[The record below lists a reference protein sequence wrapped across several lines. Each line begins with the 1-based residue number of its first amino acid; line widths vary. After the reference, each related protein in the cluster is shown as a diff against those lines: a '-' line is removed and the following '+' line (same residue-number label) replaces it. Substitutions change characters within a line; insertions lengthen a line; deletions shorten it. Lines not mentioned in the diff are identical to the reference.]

1 MKHKP
6 IPWAIALT
14 GVLYYAL
21 LIYWQSDELSGSGQ
35 ARDAAV
41 FGLVFSVIYVAYC
54 MLCFQ
59 RDLPPGLKDMPFV
72 GRYGKLTGWL
82 VFGSIAVY
90 YVRPSAWGGYD
101 EGVGFF
107 LVGILLLGFAAAAIL
122 TCFMWSGDQSS
133 RLYALSRF
141 VDVYPTITKPERHV
155 RFNEKMWTTTFVLI
169 IYFGMTNVMLFG
181 LSGQALDLFSG
192 FRSIMAGA
200 SGTIMH
206 LGIGPIVTGSII
218 MQLFAG
224 AKIIRLDLSDSEDKA
239 MYQGVQKLLV
249 LIMIPIES
257 IPQTY
262 GFLDPSEWLID
273 AYGLGWANFVIVA
286 QLFAGSYLVFLLD
299 ELVSKWGI
307 GSGISLFIAAGVAQ
321 STFVG
326 TLSPLATTTGA
337 PYSIQNPPSGTL
349 PMIFYMFRESTNY
362 EMIQAN
368 GFEIMLL
375 THVNP
380 VAALVSSIIVFLVV
394 AYAESSK
401 LELPLTHGKVR
412 GHRGKYPI
420 RLVYASNIP
429 VILMAA
435 LLANINM
442 FTLLFWSHPTL
453 SQTPILGQNGW
464 ASASAF
470 IGTYEPGQTT
480 ASGGFAWY
488 ASMVNGV
495 NDWLIPLLNQQG
507 DVFGHS
513 LTQIMVHVVFYVAL
527 MTVGSMVFAKFW
539 IDTTNM
545 GTKDVA
551 KQIERTGMQIP
562 GFRKNPKVLE
572 KILENYIPP
581 VTYFSG
587 AFVGLLAA
595 GADLLGTV
603 GNATGTGA
611 GCRYHPAYL
620 RANPKGTG
628 HGNASDDPPVLRCRV
643 ILDVGRER
651 GSVHGGRPSPKVPCF
666 KSTAL
671 MNSRWFQA
679 PTVLWHAW
687 RDVLFFLPFVAFGLL
702 FIGVGIGGAAVGAYE
717 WWMAGEEHCI
727 SSDDEPLF
735 TGDGTAHC
743 LDHDSQSSFDT
754 PEASGPIQI
763 FKRK

>member
-14 GVLYYAL
+14 GALYFGL
-21 LIYWQSDELSGSGQ
+21 LIYWQSDELSGTSEQVAGAQ
-35 ARDAAV
+35 
-41 FGLVFSVIYVAYC
+41 FGLVLSVIYVAYL
-54 MLCFQ
+54 MWCFQ
-59 RDLPPGLKDMPFV
+59 RDLPKGLQDAPV
-72 GRYGKLTGWL
+72 IGRYGKLIGWL
-82 VFGSIAVY
+82 ALTATAVW
-90 YVRPSAWGGYD
+90 YVRPNAWGGYD

-107 LVGILLLGFAAAAIL
+107 LVGIVLLGFAAAAIL
-122 TCFMWSGDQSS
+122 TCFMWSGDKSS

-169 IYFGMTNVMLFG
+169 IYFAMTNVMLYG

-224 AKIIRLDLSDSEDKA
+224 AKIIRLDLSNSEDKA

-262 GFLDPSEWLID
+262 GFLDPQEFLID
-273 AYGLGWANFVIVA
+273 SYGIGWANFVIVA

-307 GSGISLFIAAGVAQ
+307 GSGMSLFIAAGVAQ

-326 TLSPLATTTGA
+326 TLSPLPVTKGLG
-337 PYSIQNPPSGTL
+337 YSLSNPPSGTL
-349 PMIFYMFRESTNY
+349 PMIFYMFREATNY
-362 EMIQAN
+362 EMISSN
-368 GFEIMLL
+368 GFETILL

-380 VAALVSSIIVFLVV
+380 LAALFSSVVVFLVV

-453 SQTPILGQNGW
+453 SQTPLLGRNG
-464 ASASAF
+464 AGSLSKY
-470 IGTYEPGQTT
+470 IGTYEQGQTT

-495 NDWLIPLLNQQG
+495 NDWLLPLLNQQG

-513 LTQIMVHVVFYVAL
+513 LSQIMVHVVFYVIL
-527 MTVGSMVFAKFW
+527 MTVGSMIFAKFW

-603 GNATGTGA
+603 GNATGTG
-611 GCRYHPAYL
+611 
-620 RANPKGTG
+620 
-628 HGNASDDPPVLRCRV
+628 
-643 ILDVGRER
+643 
-651 GSVHGGRPSPKVPCF
+651 
-666 KSTAL
+666 
-671 MNSRWFQA
+671 
-679 PTVLWHAW
+679 
-687 RDVLFFLPFVAFGLL
+687 LL
-702 FIGVGIGGAAVGAYE
+702 LAVGIILRTYEQIQKEQAMEMHPMIRQFFGAE
-717 WWMAGEEHCI
+717 
-727 SSDDEPLF
+727 
-735 TGDGTAHC
+735 
-743 LDHDSQSSFDT
+743 
-754 PEASGPIQI
+754 
-763 FKRK
+763 

>member
-6 IPWAIALT
+6 VPIGVVLT
-14 GVLYYAL
+14 GVIYFGL
-21 LIYWQSDELSGSGQ
+21 LFYWQWDELSGTGA
-35 ARDAAV
+35 ARDAAI
-41 FGLVFSVIYVAYC
+41 FGIVLAVAYVAYV
-54 MLCFQ
+54 MACFQ
-59 RDLPPGLKDMPFV
+59 RDLPASMKSLPII
-72 GRYGKLTGWL
+72 GRYAKLYGWL
-82 VFGSIAVY
+82 IFVFIAVWY
-90 YVRPSAWGGYD
+90 CRPEKWGGYD
-101 EGVGFF
+101 EAVGFL
-107 LVGILLLGFAAAAIL
+107 LVGVLLLGFGAAAIL

-141 VDVYPTITKPERHV
+141 VDVYPAITKPDRHV
-155 RFNEKMWTTTFVLI
+155 RFGEKMWTTTFVLI
-169 IYFGMTNVMLFG
+169 IYFAMTNVMLYG
-181 LSGQALDLFSG
+181 LSGQAMDLFSG

-224 AKIIRLDLSDSEDKA
+224 AKIIRLDLQDSEDKA

-249 LIMIPIES
+249 LLMIPIES

-262 GFLDPSEWLID
+262 GFLDPTEALITN
-273 AYGLGWANFVIVA
+273 YGMGWANFVIVA

-326 TLSPLATTTGA
+326 TLSPMPATSGMD
-337 PYSIQNPPSGTL
+337 YSLQNPPSGTL
-349 PMIFYMFRESTNY
+349 PMIFYMFREASNA
-362 EMIQAN
+362 EMISQN
-368 GFEIMLL
+368 GFETILL

-380 VAALVSSIIVFLVV
+380 VAALFSSVVVFLVV

-442 FTLLFWSHPTL
+442 FTLLFWNHPTL
-453 SQTPILGQNGW
+453 QKTPILGKEGW
-464 ASASAF
+464 GSMSEY
-470 IGTYEPGQTT
+470 IGTYEPGSSTP
-480 ASGGFAWY
+480 SGGFAWY
-488 ASMVNGV
+488 SSMVNGV

-507 DVFGHS
+507 DIYGHS
-513 LTQIMVHVVFYVAL
+513 LWQIGGHVIFYVTL

-545 GTKDVA
+545 GSKDVA

-562 GFRKNPKVLE
+562 GFRKNPLVLE
-572 KILENYIPP
+572 RILERYIPP

-603 GNATGTGA
+603 GNATGTG
-611 GCRYHPAYL
+611 
-620 RANPKGTG
+620 
-628 HGNASDDPPVLRCRV
+628 
-643 ILDVGRER
+643 
-651 GSVHGGRPSPKVPCF
+651 
-666 KSTAL
+666 
-671 MNSRWFQA
+671 
-679 PTVLWHAW
+679 
-687 RDVLFFLPFVAFGLL
+687 LL
-702 FIGVGIGGAAVGAYE
+702 LAVGIILRTYEQIQKEQAMEMHPMLRQFFGAE
-717 WWMAGEEHCI
+717 
-727 SSDDEPLF
+727 
-735 TGDGTAHC
+735 
-743 LDHDSQSSFDT
+743 
-754 PEASGPIQI
+754 
-763 FKRK
+763 

>member
-14 GVLYYAL
+14 GVLYFGL
-21 LIYWQSDELSGSGQ
+21 LIYWQSDELSSEI
-35 ARDAAV
+35 AAQRNAAQ
-41 FGLVFSVIYVAYC
+41 FGLVLSVIYVAYL
-54 MLCFQ
+54 MWCFN
-59 RDLPPGLKDMPFV
+59 RDLPEGLKDAPV
-72 GRYGKLTGWL
+72 IGRYGKLLGWL
-82 VFGSIAVY
+82 AIAGVAVW
-90 YVRPSAWGGYD
+90 YVRPDKWGGYD
-101 EGVGFF
+101 DGVGFF
-107 LVGILLLGFAAAAIL
+107 LVGILLLGFGAAAAL
-122 TCFMWSGDQSS
+122 TCFMWSGDKSS
-133 RLYALSRF
+133 RLYALHRF

-169 IYFGMTNVMLFG
+169 IYFAMTNVMLYG

-224 AKIIRLDLSDSEDKA
+224 AKIIRLDLSNSEDKA

-249 LIMIPIES
+249 LIMIPIEA

-262 GFLDPSEWLID
+262 GFLDPMEFLID
-273 AYGLGWANFVIVA
+273 SYGMGWANFVIVA

-326 TLSPLATTTGA
+326 SLSWLPTTTGV
-337 PYSIQNPPSGTL
+337 PYSIQNPPAGTL
-349 PMIFYMFRESTNY
+349 PMIFYMFRESTNQQ
-362 EMIQAN
+362 MVSMN
-368 GFEIMLL
+368 GFETILL

-380 VAALVSSIIVFLVV
+380 VAALFSSVVVFLVV
-394 AYAESSK
+394 AYAESSR

-442 FTLLFWSHPTL
+442 FTLLFWSHPVL
-453 SQTPILGQNGW
+453 SKTPFLGREGFLSL
-464 ASASAF
+464 SAY
-470 IGTYEPGQTT
+470 IGTYEAGQTT
-480 ASGGFAWY
+480 PSGGFAWY
-488 ASMVNGV
+488 SSMVNGV

-507 DVFGHS
+507 DIFGH
-513 LTQIMVHVVFYVAL
+513 TVWQIVLHVITYVAL

-545 GTKDVA
+545 GVKDVA

-603 GNATGTGA
+603 GNATGTGLLLA
-611 GCRYHPAYL
+611 VGIILRTFEQIQKEQAMEMHPML
-620 RANPKGTG
+620 R
-628 HGNASDDPPVLRCRV
+628 
-643 ILDVGRER
+643 E
-651 GSVHGGRPSPKVPCF
+651 
-666 KSTAL
+666 
-671 MNSRWFQA
+671 
-679 PTVLWHAW
+679 
-687 RDVLFFLPFVAFGLL
+687 
-702 FIGVGIGGAAVGAYE
+702 FIGV
-717 WWMAGEEHCI
+717 
-727 SSDDEPLF
+727 S
-735 TGDGTAHC
+735 
-743 LDHDSQSSFDT
+743 
-754 PEASGPIQI
+754 
-763 FKRK
+763 

>member
-1 MKHKP
+1 MGKQS
-6 IPWAIALT
+6 IPWAVGLT
-14 GVLYYAL
+14 GLLYFGML
-21 LIYWQSDELSGSGQ
+21 GYWQYDAFETALFGSGNATQ
-35 ARDAAV
+35 NAIDGAI
-41 FGLVFSVIYVAYC
+41 FGFAFGVIYVAF
-54 MLCFQ
+54 MIWCFT
-59 RDLPPGLKDMPFV
+59 RDMPEGLKEVPV
-72 GRYGKLTGWL
+72 IGRYGKMLAWL
-82 VFGSIAVY
+82 AFLGTAVWY
-90 YVRPSAWGGYD
+90 CRPNAWYD
-101 EGVGFF
+101 GTHQD
-107 LVGILLLGFAAAAIL
+107 LVGYLLVGVILLGFGAAAAL
-122 TCFMWSGDQSS
+122 TCFMYSGEKSS
-133 RLYALSRF
+133 RLYALRRF
-141 VDVYPTITKPERHV
+141 VDTYPTITKPERHV
-155 RFNEKMWTTTFVLI
+155 RFNEKLWTTTLVLI
-169 IYFGMTNVMLFG
+169 IYFAMTNVMIWG

-224 AKIIRLDLSDSEDKA
+224 AKIIRLDLQDSEDKA

-249 LIMIPIES
+249 LLMIPIES

-262 GFLDPSEWLID
+262 GFLDPTEALITN
-273 AYGLGWANFVIVA
+273 YGMGWANFVIVA

-326 TLSPLATTTGA
+326 TLSPMPATSGLD
-337 PYSIQNPPSGTL
+337 YSLQNPPSGTL
-349 PMIFYMFRESTNY
+349 PMIFYMFREASNA
-362 EMIQAN
+362 EMISQN
-368 GFEIMLL
+368 GFETILL

-380 VAALVSSIIVFLVV
+380 VAALFSSVVVFLVV

-442 FTLLFWSHPTL
+442 FTLLFWNHPTL
-453 SQTPILGQNGW
+453 QKTPILGKEGW
-464 ASASAF
+464 GSMSEY
-470 IGTYEPGQTT
+470 IGTYEPGSSTP
-480 ASGGFAWY
+480 SGGFAWY
-488 ASMVNGV
+488 SSMVNGV

-507 DVFGHS
+507 DIYGHS
-513 LTQIMVHVVFYVAL
+513 LWQIGGHVVFYVTL

-545 GTKDVA
+545 GSKDVA

-562 GFRKNPKVLE
+562 GFRKNPLVLE
-572 KILENYIPP
+572 RILERYIPS

-603 GNATGTGA
+603 GNATGTG
-611 GCRYHPAYL
+611 
-620 RANPKGTG
+620 
-628 HGNASDDPPVLRCRV
+628 
-643 ILDVGRER
+643 
-651 GSVHGGRPSPKVPCF
+651 
-666 KSTAL
+666 
-671 MNSRWFQA
+671 
-679 PTVLWHAW
+679 
-687 RDVLFFLPFVAFGLL
+687 LL
-702 FIGVGIGGAAVGAYE
+702 LAVGIILRTYEQIQKEQAMEMHPMLRQFFGAE
-717 WWMAGEEHCI
+717 
-727 SSDDEPLF
+727 
-735 TGDGTAHC
+735 
-743 LDHDSQSSFDT
+743 
-754 PEASGPIQI
+754 
-763 FKRK
+763 

>member
-14 GVLYYAL
+14 GALYFGL
-21 LIYWQSDELSGSGQ
+21 LIYWQSDELSGTSEQ
-35 ARDAAV
+35 MAAAQ
-41 FGLVFSVIYVAYC
+41 FGLVFSVIYVAFL
-54 MLCFQ
+54 MWCFQ
-59 RDLPPGLKDMPFV
+59 RDLPKGLQDAPII
-72 GRYGKLTGWL
+72 GRYGKLITWITL
-82 VFGSIAVY
+82 TAIAVR
-90 YVRPSAWGGYD
+90 YVRPGSWGGYD

-107 LVGILLLGFAAAAIL
+107 LVGIILLGFGAAAIL

-169 IYFGMTNVMLFG
+169 IYFAMTNVMLYG

-224 AKIIRLDLSDSEDKA
+224 AKIIRLDLSNSEDKA

-249 LIMIPIES
+249 LIMIPIEA

-262 GFLDPSEWLID
+262 GFLDPTEFLID
-273 AYGLGWANFVIVA
+273 TYGLGWANFVIVA

-307 GSGISLFIAAGVAQ
+307 GSGMSLFIAAGVAQ

-326 TLSPLATTTGA
+326 TLSPLPVTKGIG
-337 PYSIQNPPSGTL
+337 YSMNNPPSGTL
-349 PMIFYMFRESTNY
+349 PMIFYMFREATNY
-362 EMIQAN
+362 EMIDGN
-368 GFEIMLL
+368 GFETILL

-380 VAALVSSIIVFLVV
+380 LAALFSSIVVFLVV

-453 SQTPILGQNGW
+453 SQTPLLGREGVW
-464 ASASAF
+464 SLSKY
-470 IGTYEPGQTT
+470 IGTYDQGQTT

-495 NDWLIPLLNQQG
+495 NDWLLPLLNQQG

-513 LTQIMVHVVFYVAL
+513 LTQIMVHVVFYVVL

-603 GNATGTGA
+603 GNATGTG
-611 GCRYHPAYL
+611 
-620 RANPKGTG
+620 
-628 HGNASDDPPVLRCRV
+628 
-643 ILDVGRER
+643 
-651 GSVHGGRPSPKVPCF
+651 
-666 KSTAL
+666 
-671 MNSRWFQA
+671 
-679 PTVLWHAW
+679 
-687 RDVLFFLPFVAFGLL
+687 LL
-702 FIGVGIGGAAVGAYE
+702 LAVGIILRTYEQIQKEQAMEMHPMIRQFFGAE
-717 WWMAGEEHCI
+717 
-727 SSDDEPLF
+727 
-735 TGDGTAHC
+735 
-743 LDHDSQSSFDT
+743 
-754 PEASGPIQI
+754 
-763 FKRK
+763 

>member
-6 IPWAIALT
+6 MPLAVAVTGLLYWGLLVYWVSDDLEAGMDTIA
-14 GVLYYAL
+14 G
-21 LIYWQSDELSGSGQ
+21 E
-35 ARDAAV
+35 AAV
-41 FGLVFSVIYVAYC
+41 FGLVFSIIYVGYLLAC
-54 MLCFQ
+54 
-59 RDLPPGLKDMPFV
+59 LKIDMPEGMKTMPIV
-72 GRYGKLTGWL
+72 GRYGKLLGWL
-82 VFGSIAVY
+82 AMLGFAAW

-107 LVGILLLGFAAAAIL
+107 LVGICLLGFGAAAIL
-122 TCFMWSGDQSS
+122 TCFMWGGDDSS
-133 RLYALSRF
+133 RLYALRRF

-169 IYFGMTNVMLFG
+169 IYFAMTNVMLYG

-224 AKIIRLDLSDSEDKA
+224 AKIIRLDLSNSDDKA

-262 GFLDPSEWLID
+262 GFLDPQEFLID
-273 AYGLGWANFVIVA
+273 TYGLGWANFVIVA

-326 TLSPLATTTGA
+326 TLSPLPTTSGV
-337 PYSIQNPPSGTL
+337 PYSLQNPPSGTL
-349 PMIFYMFRESTNY
+349 PMIFYMFREATNG
-362 EMIQAN
+362 EMISNN
-368 GFEIMLL
+368 GFEQILL

-380 VAALVSSIIVFLVV
+380 VAALFSSVVVFLVV
-394 AYAESSK
+394 AFAESSK

-442 FTLLFWSHPTL
+442 FSLLFWSHPTL
-453 SQTPILGQNGW
+453 SQTPILGREGW
-464 ASASAF
+464 MSASQY
-470 IGTYEPGQTT
+470 IGTYEAGQTT

-495 NDWLIPLLNQQG
+495 NDWLLPVLNQQG

-513 LTQIMVHVVFYVAL
+513 LTQIMVHVIFYVAL

-562 GFRKNPKVLE
+562 GFRKNPKILE

-603 GNATGTGA
+603 GNASGTG
-611 GCRYHPAYL
+611 
-620 RANPKGTG
+620 
-628 HGNASDDPPVLRCRV
+628 
-643 ILDVGRER
+643 
-651 GSVHGGRPSPKVPCF
+651 
-666 KSTAL
+666 
-671 MNSRWFQA
+671 
-679 PTVLWHAW
+679 
-687 RDVLFFLPFVAFGLL
+687 LL
-702 FIGVGIGGAAVGAYE
+702 LAVGIILRTYE
-717 WWMAGEEHCI
+717 
-727 SSDDEPLF
+727 
-735 TGDGTAHC
+735 
-743 LDHDSQSSFDT
+743 Q
-754 PEASGPIQI
+754 IQKEQAMEMHPMI
-763 FKRK
+763 RQFFG

>member
-1 MKHKP
+1 MGKQS
-6 IPWAIALT
+6 IPWAVGLT
-14 GVLYYAL
+14 GLLYFGMLGYWEYEAFETAL
-21 LIYWQSDELSGSGQ
+21 GFGGNVSQNAQDGAIFG
-35 ARDAAV
+35 
-41 FGLVFSVIYVAYC
+41 FGLGVAYVAY
-54 MLCFQ
+54 MILCFT
-59 RDLPPGLKDMPFV
+59 KDMPEGMKDIPV
-72 GRYGKLTGWL
+72 IGRYGKMLGWL
-82 VFGSIAVY
+82 VFLCVAVWY
-90 YVRPSAWGGYD
+90 CRPNSMYDGTHQDMVGYL
-101 EGVGFF
+101 
-107 LVGILLLGFAAAAIL
+107 LVGVLLLGFGAAAAL
-122 TCFMWSGDQSS
+122 TSFMYSGEKSS
-133 RLYALSRF
+133 RLYALRRF
-141 VDVYPTITKPERHV
+141 VDTYPTITKPERHV
-155 RFNEKMWTTTFVLI
+155 RFNEKLWTTTLVLI
-169 IYFGMTNVMLFG
+169 IYFAMTNVMLWG

-224 AKIIRLDLSDSEDKA
+224 AKIIRLDLQDSEDKA

-249 LIMIPIES
+249 LLMIPIES

-262 GFLDPSEWLID
+262 GFLDPTEALISD
-273 AYGLGWANFVIVA
+273 YGMGWANFVIVG

-326 TLSPLATTTGA
+326 TLSPMPATSGMS
-337 PYSIQNPPSGTL
+337 YSLQNPPSGTL
-349 PMIFYMFRESTNY
+349 PMIFYMFREASNG
-362 EMIQAN
+362 EMISQN
-368 GFEIMLL
+368 GFETILL

-380 VAALVSSIIVFLVV
+380 VAALFSSVVVFLVV

-442 FTLLFWSHPTL
+442 FTLLFWNHPTL
-453 SQTPILGQNGW
+453 QKTPILGKEGW
-464 ASASAF
+464 GSMSEY
-470 IGTYEPGQTT
+470 IGTYEPGSST

-488 ASMVNGV
+488 SSMVNGV

-507 DVFGHS
+507 DVYGHS
-513 LTQIMVHVVFYVAL
+513 LWQIGGHVIFYVTL
-527 MTVGSMVFAKFW
+527 MTIGSMVFAKFW

-545 GTKDVA
+545 GSKDVA

-562 GFRKNPKVLE
+562 GFRKNPLVLE
-572 KILENYIPP
+572 RILERYIPP

-603 GNATGTGA
+603 GNATGTG
-611 GCRYHPAYL
+611 
-620 RANPKGTG
+620 
-628 HGNASDDPPVLRCRV
+628 
-643 ILDVGRER
+643 
-651 GSVHGGRPSPKVPCF
+651 
-666 KSTAL
+666 
-671 MNSRWFQA
+671 
-679 PTVLWHAW
+679 
-687 RDVLFFLPFVAFGLL
+687 LL
-702 FIGVGIGGAAVGAYE
+702 LAVGIILRTYEQIQKEQAMEMHPMLRQFFGAE
-717 WWMAGEEHCI
+717 
-727 SSDDEPLF
+727 
-735 TGDGTAHC
+735 
-743 LDHDSQSSFDT
+743 
-754 PEASGPIQI
+754 
-763 FKRK
+763 

>member
-1 MKHKP
+1 MGKQS
-6 IPWAIALT
+6 IPWAVGLT
-14 GVLYYAL
+14 GLLYFGML
-21 LIYWQSDELSGSGQ
+21 GYWQYDAFETALFGSGN
-35 ARDAAV
+35 ASLNAINGAIFGFV
-41 FGLVFSVIYVAYC
+41 FGVVYVAF
-54 MLCFQ
+54 MIWCFT
-59 RDLPPGLKDMPFV
+59 RDLSEGLKEVPV
-72 GRYGKLTGWL
+72 IGRYGQMLAWL
-82 VFGSIAVY
+82 AFLGTAVWY
-90 YVRPSAWGGYD
+90 CRPNAWYD
-101 EGVGFF
+101 GTHQD
-107 LVGILLLGFAAAAIL
+107 LVGYLLVGVILLGFGASAAL
-122 TCFMWSGDQSS
+122 TCFMYSGEKSS
-133 RLYALSRF
+133 RLYALRRF
-141 VDVYPTITKPERHV
+141 VDTYPTITKPERHV
-155 RFNEKMWTTTFVLI
+155 RFNEKLWTTTLVLI
-169 IYFGMTNVMLFG
+169 IYFAMTNVMIWG

-224 AKIIRLDLSDSEDKA
+224 AKIIRLDLQDSEDKA

-249 LIMIPIES
+249 LLMIPIES

-262 GFLDPSEWLID
+262 GFLDPTEALITN
-273 AYGLGWANFVIVA
+273 YGMGWANFVIVA

-326 TLSPLATTTGA
+326 TLSPMPATSGMD
-337 PYSIQNPPSGTL
+337 YSLQNPPSGTL
-349 PMIFYMFRESTNY
+349 PMIFYMFREASNA
-362 EMIQAN
+362 EMISQN
-368 GFEIMLL
+368 GFETILL

-380 VAALVSSIIVFLVV
+380 VAALFSSVVVFLVV

-442 FTLLFWSHPTL
+442 FTLLFWNHPTL
-453 SQTPILGQNGW
+453 QKTPILGKEGW
-464 ASASAF
+464 GSMSEY
-470 IGTYEPGQTT
+470 IGTYEPGSSTP
-480 ASGGFAWY
+480 SGGFAWY
-488 ASMVNGV
+488 SSMVNGV

-507 DVFGHS
+507 DIYGHS
-513 LTQIMVHVVFYVAL
+513 LWQIGGHVIFYVTL

-545 GTKDVA
+545 GSKDVA

-562 GFRKNPKVLE
+562 GFRKNPLVLE
-572 KILENYIPP
+572 RILERYIPP

-603 GNATGTGA
+603 GNATGTG
-611 GCRYHPAYL
+611 
-620 RANPKGTG
+620 
-628 HGNASDDPPVLRCRV
+628 
-643 ILDVGRER
+643 
-651 GSVHGGRPSPKVPCF
+651 
-666 KSTAL
+666 
-671 MNSRWFQA
+671 
-679 PTVLWHAW
+679 
-687 RDVLFFLPFVAFGLL
+687 LL
-702 FIGVGIGGAAVGAYE
+702 LAVGIILRTYEQIQKEQAMEMHPMLRQFFGAE
-717 WWMAGEEHCI
+717 
-727 SSDDEPLF
+727 
-735 TGDGTAHC
+735 
-743 LDHDSQSSFDT
+743 
-754 PEASGPIQI
+754 
-763 FKRK
+763 

>member
-1 MKHKP
+1 MKHKTMP
-6 IPWAIALT
+6 LAVA
-14 GVLYYAL
+14 
-21 LIYWQSDELSGSGQ
+21 LSGLLYWGLLVYWVSDDLQ
-35 ARDAAV
+35 AGFETAGGEAAM
-41 FGLVFSVIYVAYC
+41 FGLVFSIVYVGYLIAC
-54 MLCFQ
+54 LKIE
-59 RDLPPGLKDMPFV
+59 LPEGIKSMPII
-72 GRYGKLTGWL
+72 GRYGKLMGWL
-82 VFGSIAVY
+82 AMLGVAAW

-107 LVGILLLGFAAAAIL
+107 LVGICLLGFGAAAII
-122 TCFMWSGDQSS
+122 TCFMWSGDNSS
-133 RLYALSRF
+133 RLYALRKF

-169 IYFGMTNVMLFG
+169 IYFAMTNVMLYG

-224 AKIIRLDLSDSEDKA
+224 AKIIRLDLGDSEDKA

-249 LIMIPIES
+249 LIMIPIEA

-262 GFLDPSEWLID
+262 GFLDPQEFLID
-273 AYGLGWANFVIVA
+273 SYGLGWANFVIVA

-326 TLSPLATTTGA
+326 TLSPLPATSGV
-337 PYSIQNPPSGTL
+337 PYSLQNPPSGTL
-349 PMIFYMFRESTNY
+349 PMIFYMFREATNA
-362 EMIQAN
+362 EMISNN
-368 GFEIMLL
+368 GFEQILL

-380 VAALVSSIIVFLVV
+380 VAALFSSVVVFLVV
-394 AYAESSK
+394 AFAESSK

-442 FTLLFWSHPTL
+442 FSLLFWSHPTL
-453 SQTPILGQNGW
+453 SQTPILGRQGW
-464 ASASAF
+464 LSASQY
-470 IGTYEPGQTT
+470 IGTYEAGQTT

-513 LTQIMVHVVFYVAL
+513 LTQMMVHVIFYVAL

-562 GFRKNPKVLE
+562 GFRKNPKILE

-603 GNATGTGA
+603 GNASGTG
-611 GCRYHPAYL
+611 
-620 RANPKGTG
+620 
-628 HGNASDDPPVLRCRV
+628 
-643 ILDVGRER
+643 
-651 GSVHGGRPSPKVPCF
+651 
-666 KSTAL
+666 
-671 MNSRWFQA
+671 
-679 PTVLWHAW
+679 
-687 RDVLFFLPFVAFGLL
+687 LL
-702 FIGVGIGGAAVGAYE
+702 LAVGIILRTYEQIQKEQAMEMHPMIRQFFGA
-717 WWMAGEEHCI
+717 
-727 SSDDEPLF
+727 D
-735 TGDGTAHC
+735 
-743 LDHDSQSSFDT
+743 
-754 PEASGPIQI
+754 
-763 FKRK
+763 